1 MIVISAPDKLS
12 KRDPISSRKKSN
24 SPEREHGVRRRERH
38 RDQIDEVPRPPILA
52 VQEARPDSMTS
63 TGANISGERLA
74 SYLTLSA
81 SQR

>member
-12 KRDPISSRKKSN
+12 SGILSSRKKSN

-52 VQEARPDSMTS
+52 VQEARPD
-63 TGANISGERLA
+63 
-74 SYLTLSA
+74 LSCEKKEVDVHWA
-81 SQR
+81 RR